1 MKIKSFKETF
11 NKTNSEKP
19 KSNVSS
25 ETAIPSTAPPENS
38 FLAILESIVPST
50 QESTRELNELW
61 KQLPDLEK
69 RFLNQPSHQ
78 HLTEYKVLVKN
89 IVDSILKTNYKTFR
103 AKLRGRN
110 DHKLLTYVKVIDEN
124 LQILTHTM
132 LSPANSA
139 FSLLKQVEKIRGLLM
154 DLKN

>member
-1 MKIKSFKETF
+1 MKIKSFKESF
-11 NKTNSEKP
+11 NKTTSDKP
-19 KSNVSS
+19 KTNVSES
-25 ETAIPSTAPPENS
+25 IVPIVHPENS
-38 FLAILESIVPST
+38 FLAILEAIVPSN

-69 RFLNQPSHQ
+69 RFLKQPSHQ
-78 HLTEYKVLVKN
+78 NLTEYKMLVRN
-89 IVDSILKTNYKTFR
+89 IVEAILKTNYKTHR
-103 AKLRGRN
+103 AKLRGRTDN
-110 DHKLLTYVKVIDEN
+110 KLLTYVKVIDEN
-124 LQILTHTM
+124 LQILTQTM